1 MPRVTVKGLAAE
13 NKLLRNEIIELEVEL
28 HTRRER
34 SRSRHRKV
42 DFKVEPISARTM
54 LALDIVCKHD
64 RDHVVDEQ
72 KKTITKQAQDIER
85 WKQDIERLKRGEGL
99 VKPAL
104 MAAFDFPGNDASCN
118 TTETMQEYV
127 KRLWGESN
135 NISTGILFG
144 HRDR

>member
-1 MPRVTVKGLAAE
+1 
-13 NKLLRNEIIELEVEL
+13 
-28 HTRRER
+28 
-34 SRSRHRKV
+34 
-42 DFKVEPISARTM
+42 M

-72 KKTITKQAQDIER
+72 KKIITKQAQEIER

-99 VKPAL
+99 VKPVL
-104 MAAFDFPGNDASCN
+104 MAAFDFPGNAASCN
-118 TTETMQEYV
+118 TAETMQEYV

-135 NISTGILFG
+135 NISMGILFG